1 MSIVDVTKR
10 LRSFV
15 DGMDPRKFL
24 KRLARELGLLR
35 NDSTTT
41 KPAEKVS
48 EPANFEHRVHV
59 ALDEDSGRFVGLP
72 PQWKQVVGKNKLDEY
87 STDETA
93 PFVSRG
99 KAFTQRRR
107 RTHDDNALDRGL
119 SRTNAGNF
127 ASFAASLETPRS
139 RASVADSQD
148 LIIERLKRELRD
160 YKARNSGAF
169 DESFEDVFTQ
179 HSSNERIFNATQSLN
194 IARPYRVSPVN
205 RGGRFNSTIGMP
217 PRNHSYEFDETLE
230 DDFVPSQN
238 EQYSTNNGNIAQSSQ
253 SSLSPSKNR
262 NANGDIPRQSPT
274 KLHGLKQNGNPRVF
288 RRSESEV

>member
-1 MSIVDVTKR
+1 
-10 LRSFV
+10 
-15 DGMDPRKFL
+15 MDPRKFL
-24 KRLARELGLLR
+24 KRLARDLGLLR
-35 NDSTTT
+35 NDSSTS

-59 ALDEDSGRFVGLP
+59 ALDEDSGKFVGLP
-72 PQWKQVVGKNKLDEY
+72 PQWKQVVGKNKLSEDSSDEKPRFA
-87 STDETA
+87 S
-93 PFVSRG
+93 G

-169 DESFEDVFTQ
+169 DESFEDVFR
-179 HSSNERIFNATQSLN
+179 SSNEGIFNSTQSLN
-194 IARPYRVSPVN
+194 IARPYRVSSLN
-205 RGGRFNSTIGMP
+205 RGARFNGTIGRP
-217 PRNHSYEFDETLE
+217 PRADSFEFDETLE
-230 DDFVPSQN
+230 DDFSPSQN
-238 EQYSTNNGNIAQSSQ
+238 ERYSTNNGNIAQSSQ

-274 KLHGLKQNGNPRVF
+274 KLHGLKQKGNPRVF